1 MRHLLSGGLA
11 AALLLTGCALS
22 APFPPPAEAP
32 SAAPVVPEAVVSSF
46 NGLARFYGEP
56 LAGATVTAFLAGTET
71 RVATATVDADGR
83 FRLEF
88 GADAP
93 QGALLRLVAVQPD
106 GPRVASLARVP
117 MRQVQQAGDEG
128 LTFILDEQR
137 SMVIL
142 TLGSRFEAAGAV
154 SLGEGGQVALS
165 VAEEAFTAFVA
176 ALASV
181 AANPPVSREAS
192 FEAGRSMIS
201 DEGMLNR
208 SPGALQAV
216 TQLVPPAV
224 AEVLLTHADQLAVI
238 IRGAVADGRPK
249 PPGHFTDRLPIGNQT
264 AEEVFQN
271 QPPTNPPAT
280 GGGGSSGGVDRLPT
294 PDASGALGVTDG
306 QILNPTATPTITLEI
321 E

>member
-1 MRHLLSGGLA
+1 MRLLYSGGLA

-22 APFPPPAEAP
+22 APFPPPVDTP
-32 SAAPVVPEAVVSSF
+32 SVTPVVPEAVVSSF

-56 LAGATVTAFLAGTET
+56 LAGATVTAFLAGTER

-128 LTFILDEQR
+128 LTFIIDEQR

-165 VAEEAFTAFVA
+165 VAEEAFAAFVA
-176 ALASV
+176 ALESV
-181 AANPPVSREAS
+181 AASPPVSREAS
-192 FEAGRSMIS
+192 LEAGRSVIS
-201 DEGMLNR
+201 DGGMLNR
-208 SPGALQAV
+208 SPEALQAV

-238 IRGAVADGRPK
+238 IRGAVADGQPM
-249 PPGHFTDRLPIGNQT
+249 PPDQFTDRLPIGDQT
-264 AEEVFQN
+264 ADEVFKEA
-271 QPPTNPPAT
+271 PSDNPPPS
-280 GGGGSSGGVDRLPT
+280 GGGGSPSGVDRLPT

-306 QILNPTATPTITLEI
+306 VILNPTATPTITI
-321 E
+321 EAD